1 MFWKRRVN
9 LKNVVGFKMWSNS
22 WIPEKAQMMNEP
34 RSYTEIVMSSSE
46 RSVSKRPIEMHS

>member
-1 MFWKRRVN
+1 MW
-9 LKNVVGFKMWSNS
+9 LAFKMWSNS

-46 RSVSKRPIEMHS
+46 SSVSKRPIEMHS